1 MPASSEATQVEALES
16 AEQTPTVEKKRN
28 HHGEKGSRRREEILA
43 AARAHLHHSEN
54 GSGLLRGVAKG
65 LGISLGNLQYYFP
78 NREDLLAALFCAES
92 DSDAELIA
100 LLCAREQTPRDR
112 LSAITRA
119 FIARWEDGPAGMSHV
134 PIWRALNVVA
144 QRSPRFRALRLEFW
158 ERTYELLTPIMGELQ
173 PGATASQLRLKAVLV
188 AAMIDGTT
196 MMPPET
202 LESIRGLRHPSYENE
217 VVAAVLWI
225 AER

>member
-1 MPASSEATQVEALES
+1 MPRS
-16 AEQTPTVEKKRN
+16 AEASHAEEKRS
-28 HHGEKGSRRREEILA
+28 GEQSPRAEKGRNRHGAKGLRRREEILD
-43 AARAHLHHSEN
+43 AARAQLGDSEN
-54 GSGLLRGVAKG
+54 GSGLLRSVAKD
-65 LGISLGNLQYYFP
+65 LEISLGNLQYYFP
-78 NREDLLAALFCAES
+78 TREDLLAALFRAES
-92 DSDAELIA
+92 DSDCELID
-100 LLCAREQTPRDR
+100 LLSARDETPRDR
-112 LSAITRA
+112 LAAITRA
-119 FIARWEDGPAGMSHV
+119 FIARWEDGPAGTTHV
-134 PIWRALNVVA
+134 PIWRALADSA
-144 QRSPRFRALRLEFW
+144 QQSPRFRALRHELW
-158 ERTYELLTPIMGELQ
+158 ERNYELLTPILRELE